1 MVVFEILRSPYR
13 RARLATFLSPWEDA
27 HGKGYQ
33 VVQSLLAVGS
43 GGWFGKGLGAGQLKL
58 LYLPTPHTDFIFPVL
73 CEELGLAGALFFLGL
88 YGTILIRG
96 LKIARSA
103 PNLFGSLLAAGI
115 TLTLT
120 LQAFFNIAMS
130 IGLLPTKG
138 IPLPF
143 LSFGGSSLLS
153 SMIGI
158 GVLMNISREAARHQ
172 RALLKTPSRP
182 MAPVGAEEPAGRP

>member
-1 MVVFEILRSPYR
+1 MGGL
-13 RARLATFLSPWEDA
+13 

-43 GGWFGKGLGAGQLKL
+43 GAGSVKAWGPDKLKL

-88 YGTILIRG
+88 YGAILVRG